1 MAEITY
7 LYLMLSR
14 TDTGIGR
21 IIRAATHYPYN
32 HVSLSLDPSMRRWV
46 SFARYARDIPFYA
59 GFVEEP
65 VERYL
70 ASGLPIGVRIFRL
83 EIPEETAGKL
93 SALFARAGRRDR
105 QLIYNLFDAAAA
117 AFGGSIRIP
126 NAYTCLSFACRVM
139 GVKFR
144 SIRELDAYLSPYL
157 IYEGLLTGLVADSG
171 RRDDAY
177 FRELG
182 LLRGS
187 WNTARNLTLLS
198 GRAFRR
204 SCPDLVAGY
213 LNI

>member
-1 MAEITY
+1 MAETKH

-14 TDTGIGR
+14 TNTGIGR
-21 IIRAATHYPYN
+21 IIRAATRYPYN

-46 SFARYARDIPFYA
+46 SFARYARDIPFYG
-59 GFVEEP
+59 GFVEETA
-65 VERYL
+65 ERHL
-70 ASGLPIGVRIFRL
+70 ASGLRIDVRIFRL
-83 EIPEETAGKL
+83 EIPEETAWKL
-93 SALFARAGRRDR
+93 DTLFARAGRPDR

-117 AFGGSIRIP
+117 PFGGSIRIP

-144 SIRELDAYLSPYL
+144 SIRELDRYLSPYL
-157 IYEGLLTGLVADSG
+157 IYEGPLTGLVADSG
-171 RRDDAY
+171 SREDAY

-182 LLRGS
+182 LIRGS

-198 GRAFRR
+198 CRAFRHG
-204 SCPDLVAGY
+204 CPDLVAGY